1 MKNIMKNFFYLT
13 MLFCLFFSCSQTE
26 ESEIMAQHE
35 MKAETRGMLTQ
46 NVVIQWDEEG
56 QELDGFGIACLL
68 YTSPST
74 RDCS

>member
-1 MKNIMKNFFYLT
+1 MKNFFYLT

-46 NVVIQWDEEG
+46 NVVI
-56 QELDGFGIACLL
+56 
-68 YTSPST
+68 
-74 RDCS
+74 